1 MFKHNFKVIYRQML
15 KSKVYS
21 IINIGGLAIGMVVA
35 MLIGLWVY
43 DELTYNHYHKD
54 HDRIVQVMNHHT
66 FRDRLRTS
74 TYLPTGAGV
83 VIQEAFPDRI
93 EDVFM
98 IRAATQEHVLIYK
111 DNKFRQEGIF
121 MGPAGPKVLG
131 FEMIAGT
138 LEGLSDRR
146 SIMLNESFAKSLF
159 GNENPINKSLMFND
173 QTNLLVT
180 GVYKDIP
187 KNSRF
192 NNANYVMNLELLLK
206 PEGLNVWDDINVDI
220 YAKVAPGVNTEELG
234 ELVTRAMEPRLPD
247 FLKEREMK
255 FFLHPMKDWHLKSEF
270 RDFKQVTSQRM
281 QFLWLYTILGAF
293 VLILAC
299 INFTNLSTARSE
311 KRAKESGIR
320 KTLGSFRKQL
330 IAQFYIESLLYSI
343 LAFGPALVLLA
354 ALIPWFN
361 ETSGKAVAAPWGIAG
376 FWLISLS
383 FVLVTSILAGSYP
396 AIYLSSFEPVKALK
410 GKFSSG
416 KRASLPR
423 KILVVVQFT
432 ISIGLIIGTIA
443 VINQIKMAKDR
454 PPGYSPEG
462 LIAIKRTSNEFLDK
476 SNVLKRELINSGYAI
491 AAGSS
496 NYSIID
502 NRGSN
507 SGFGWEGM
515 ADGSDDMQFNTIN
528 ITHGYSEAVGM
539 NFIAGRDFSEEIPT
553 DKNAIIINRK
563 AMDLMDLDNP
573 VGTIVNYAPGWA
585 DPKNYTIIGV
595 VEDMVKKSPFAKT
608 DPSIIFL
615 NENSTYYIYIRL
627 NPTIGIS
634 ESINGLREAFVRIL
648 PNDPFDFTF
657 AENDYNKKFIA
668 EQRIGNQARFFSIV
682 AIVISCLGLFGLA
695 SFMAEHR
702 NKEVGIRKVLGASVG
717 NVVVLLSKDFA
728 VLVLIASLIAV
739 PIAYR
744 VLDHWL
750 DSYEIRTELYWW
762 IFAISGIGSLVI
774 TLLTVSIQ
782 ALKAALANPVKALSI
797 E

>member
-15 KSKVYS
+15 KGKAYS
-21 IINIGGLAIGMVVA
+21 IINIGGLAMGMVVA
-35 MLIGLWVY
+35 MLIGLWVH

-54 HDRIVQVMNHHT
+54 HDRIVQVMSHYK
-66 FRDRLRTS
+66 FRDRLTTS
-74 TYLPTGAGV
+74 TYMTTGASV
-83 VIQEAFPDRI
+83 VLKESFPDRI

-98 IRAATQEHVLIYK
+98 IRAATQEHVLIYN
-111 DNKFRQEGIF
+111 DNKFRQEGVF

-131 FEMIAGT
+131 FEITAGT
-138 LEGLSDRR
+138 LDGLNDRR

-159 GNENPINKSLMFND
+159 GNENPINKSLTFND
-173 QTNLLVT
+173 QTDLLVT

-187 KNSRF
+187 KNSKF
-192 NNANYVMNLELLLK
+192 NHANYVMNLELLLK
-206 PEGLNVWDDINVDI
+206 PERMNVWDDINVDI
-220 YAKVAPGVNTEELG
+220 YAKLAPGVDHKELG
-234 ELVTRAMEPRLPD
+234 NLITKAVEPFLPD
-247 FLKEREMK
+247 FLKEREMQL
-255 FFLHPMKDWHLKSEF
+255 FLHPMKDWHLKSEF

-281 QFLWLYTILGAF
+281 QFVWLYTILGVF

-320 KTLGSFRKQL
+320 KTLGSFRRQL
-330 IAQFYIESLLYSI
+330 IAQFYIESLLYTI

-361 ETSGKAVAAPWGIAG
+361 ETSGKAVEAPWGLTG

-383 FVLVTSILAGSYP
+383 FVLLTGILAGSYP

-423 KILVVVQFT
+423 KVLVVIQFT
-432 ISIGLIIGTIA
+432 ISISLIIGTIT
-443 VINQIKMAKDR
+443 VINQIQTAKDR

-462 LIAIKRTSNEFLDK
+462 LIAIKWTSQEFLNK
-476 SNVLKRELINSGYAI
+476 STVLKQELVNSGYAV
-491 AAGSS
+491 AAGAS
-496 NYSIID
+496 NYSIVN

-507 SGFGWEGM
+507 SGFSLEGM
-515 ADGSDDMQFNTIN
+515 DKGFDMLFNTIN
-528 ITHGYSEAVGM
+528 ITYGYSEAVGM
-539 NFIAGRDFSEEIPT
+539 DFIAGRDFSEALQT
-553 DKNAIIINRK
+553 DKTAIIINRK
-563 AMDLMDLDNP
+563 AMELMNLDNP
-573 VGTIVNYAPGWA
+573 IGTVVNYAPGWKA
-585 DPKNYTIIGV
+585 PNNYTIIGV

-615 NENSTYYIYIRL
+615 NDRVASYLYIRL
-627 NPTIGIS
+627 NPTIGLS
-634 ESINGLREAFVRIL
+634 ESINGLREAFARVL

-657 AENDYNKKFIA
+657 ADNDYNKKFIA
-668 EQRIGNQARFFSIV
+668 EQRISNQASFFSIV

-702 NKEVGIRKVLGASVG
+702 IKEVGIRKVLGASVSNLIG
-717 NVVVLLSKDFA
+717 LLSKDFA
-728 VLVLIASLIAV
+728 VLVLVASLISI

-744 VLDHWL
+744 VLDNWL
-750 DSYEIRTELYWW
+750 DSYEIRTQLYWW
-762 IFAISGIGSLVI
+762 IFAIAGIGTLAI

-782 ALKAALANPVKALSI
+782 ALKAAMSNPVKALST

>member
-1 MFKHNFKVIYRQML
+1 MFKHNLKVIFRQML
-15 KSKVYS
+15 KGKVYS

-35 MLIGLWVY
+35 MLIGLWVH
-43 DELTYNHYHKD
+43 DELSYNHYHKD
-54 HDRIVQVMNHHT
+54 YDRIVQLMNHHK
-66 FRDRLRTS
+66 FRDRLSTS
-74 TYLPTGAGV
+74 TYLTTGASV
-83 VIQEAFPDRI
+83 VIKESFPDRI
-93 EDVFM
+93 EDVFK

-138 LEGLSDRR
+138 LGGLNERR
-146 SIMLNESFAKSLF
+146 SIMLNESFANSLF
-159 GNENPINKSLMFND
+159 GDENPINKSLMFND
-173 QTNLLVT
+173 QTDLIIT

-187 KNSRF
+187 KNSKF
-192 NNANYVMNLELLLK
+192 NNANYVMNLELLLGQ
-206 PEGLNVWDDINVDI
+206 ERMNVWDDINVDI
-220 YAKVAPGVNTEELG
+220 YAKLAPGVNRDELG
-234 ELVTRAMEPRLPD
+234 NLITRSVEPFLPD
-247 FLKEREMK
+247 FLKEREMQL
-255 FFLHPMKDWHLKSEF
+255 FLHPMKDWHLKSEF
-270 RDFKQVTSQRM
+270 KDFKQVTSRQM
-281 QFLWLYTILGAF
+281 QFVWLYSILGVF

-320 KTLGSFRKQL
+320 KTMGSFRGQL
-330 IAQFYIESLLYSI
+330 IAQFYIESLLYSM

-361 ETSGKAVAAPWGIAG
+361 ETSGKAVAAPWGLTG

-383 FVLVTSILAGSYP
+383 FVLLTGLLAGSYP

-410 GKFSSG
+410 GRFSSG
-416 KRASLPR
+416 KRASMPR
-423 KILVVVQFT
+423 KVLVVIQFT
-432 ISIGLIIGTIA
+432 ISIGLIIGTIT
-443 VINQIKMAKDR
+443 VSNQIEMAKDR

-462 LIAIKRTSNEFLDK
+462 LISIRRTSQEFLNK
-476 SNVLKRELINSGYAI
+476 SKVLKQELVNSGYAI

-496 NYSIID
+496 NYPVI
-502 NRGSN
+502 NNKGSN
-507 SGFGWEGM
+507 SGFSWEGM
-515 ADGSDDMQFNTIN
+515 DKGFDQQFNTISV
-528 ITHGYSEAVGM
+528 THGYSEAVGM
-539 NFIAGRDFSEEIPT
+539 DFIAGRDFSEAFQT
-553 DKNAIIINRK
+553 DKNAIIINRT
-563 AMDLMDLDNP
+563 ALELMNLDNP
-573 VGTIVNYAPGWA
+573 LGTIINYAPSWA

-615 NENSTYYIYIRL
+615 NERSASYLYIRL
-627 NPTIGIS
+627 DPTLGMS
-634 ESINGLREAFVRIL
+634 ESINGLREAFARVL

-668 EQRIGNQARFFSIV
+668 EQRIGNQASFFSMV

-702 NKEVGIRKVLGASVG
+702 IKEVGIRKVLGASVG
-717 NVVVLLSKDFA
+717 NVMVLLSKDFA
-728 VLVLIASLIAV
+728 LLVLIASLISI

-750 DSYEIRTELYWW
+750 DSYEIRTQLYWW
-762 IFAISGIGSLVI
+762 IFAIAGIGALTI

-782 ALKAALANPVKALSI
+782 ALKAALANPVNALST

>member
-15 KSKVYS
+15 KDKAYS
-21 IINIGGLAIGMVVA
+21 VINIGGLAIGMVVA
-35 MLIGLWVY
+35 MLIGLWVH

-54 HDRIVQVMNHHT
+54 YDRIVQIMNHHK

-74 TYLPTGAGV
+74 TYLTTGASV
-83 VIQEAFPDRI
+83 VIKESFPDRI
-93 EDVFM
+93 EDIFM

-138 LEGLSDRR
+138 LDGLNDRR

-159 GNENPINKSLMFND
+159 GNENPINKSLMMND
-173 QTNLLVT
+173 QTSLLVT

-187 KNSRF
+187 ENSKF
-192 NNANYVMNLELLLK
+192 NHANYVMNLELLLT
-206 PEGLNVWDDINVDI
+206 PERMNIWDDINVDI

-234 ELVTRAMEPRLPD
+234 NLMTEAVEPFLPN
-247 FLKEREMK
+247 FLKEREMQL
-255 FFLHPMKDWHLKSEF
+255 FLHPMKDWHLKSEF

-281 QFLWLYTILGAF
+281 QFVWLYSILGVF

-320 KTLGSFRKQL
+320 KTLGSHRKQL
-330 IAQFYIESLLYSI
+330 IAQFYIESLLYSAM
-343 LAFGPALVLLA
+343 AFGPALVLLA

-361 ETSGKAVAAPWGIAG
+361 ETSGKGVAAPWDMAG

-383 FVLVTSILAGSYP
+383 FVLLTGILAGAYP
-396 AIYLSSFEPVKALK
+396 AMYLSSFEPVKALK

-432 ISIGLIIGTIA
+432 ISIGLIIGTIT
-443 VINQIKMAKDR
+443 VSNQIKTAKDR

-462 LIAIKRTSNEFLDK
+462 LIAIKQTSREFLNK
-476 SNVLKRELINSGYAI
+476 SIALKQELLNSGYAM

-496 NYSIID
+496 NYSIIN

-507 SGFGWEGM
+507 SGFSLEGM
-515 ADGSDDMQFNTIN
+515 DEGFDIQFNTIN
-528 ITHGYSEAVGM
+528 VTTGYAEAVGM
-539 NFIAGRDFSEEIPT
+539 DFITGRDFSEAFQT

-563 AMDLMDLDNP
+563 AMELMNLENP
-573 VGTIVNYAPGWA
+573 LGTIVNYAPGWKA
-585 DPKNYTIIGV
+585 PKNYTIIGV
-595 VEDMVKKSPFAKT
+595 VEDMVKKSPFART

-615 NENSTYYIYIRL
+615 SERAASYMYIRV

-634 ESINGLREAFVRIL
+634 ESINGLREAFARVL
-648 PNDPFDFTF
+648 PNDPFDFSF
-657 AENDYNKKFIA
+657 AENDYNKKFIE
-668 EQRIGNQARFFSIV
+668 EQRISNQASFFSIV

-702 NKEVGIRKVLGASVG
+702 IKEVGIRKVLGASVG
-717 NVVVLLSKDFA
+717 NVMILLSKDFA
-728 VLVLIASLIAV
+728 VLVLFASLISI

-750 DSYEIRTELYWW
+750 DSYEIRTQLYWW
-762 IFAISGIGSLVI
+762 IFAIAGIGTLMI

-782 ALKAALANPVKALSI
+782 ALKAAMSNPVKALST

>member
-1 MFKHNFKVIYRQML
+1 MFRHNFKVIYRQML

-54 HDRIVQVMNHHT
+54 YDHIVQVMNHHK
-66 FRDRLRTS
+66 FRDRLSTS
-74 TYLPTGAGV
+74 TYLPTGASV
-83 VIQEAFPDRI
+83 VIKESFPDRI
-93 EDVFM
+93 EDIFM
-98 IRAATQEHVLIYK
+98 VRASTQEHVLIYK
-111 DNKFRQEGIF
+111 DNKFRQEGVF
-121 MGPAGPKVLG
+121 MGPAGPEVLG
-131 FEMIAGT
+131 FEMMAGT
-138 LEGLSDRR
+138 LDGLSDRR
-146 SIMLNESFAKSLF
+146 SIMLNESFARSLF
-159 GNENPINKSLMFND
+159 GDENPVNKSLTFND
-173 QTNLLVT
+173 QTDLLVT

-187 KNSRF
+187 ENSKF
-192 NNANYVMNLELLLK
+192 SNAHYVMNLELLLG
-206 PEGLNVWDDINVDI
+206 PERMNVWDDINVDI
-220 YAKVAPGVNTEELG
+220 YAKIAPGVNTEELG
-234 ELVTRAMEPRLPD
+234 SLITRAVEPLLPG
-247 FLKEREMK
+247 FLKEREMQ

-281 QFLWLYTILGAF
+281 QFVWLYSILGAF

-320 KTLGSFRKQL
+320 KTLGSDRRQL
-330 IAQFYIESLLYSI
+330 IAQFYIESLLYSL

-361 ETSGKAVAAPWGIAG
+361 ETSGKAVAAPWGMAG

-383 FVLVTSILAGSYP
+383 FALLTGLFAGSYP

-423 KILVVVQFT
+423 KVLVVVQFT
-432 ISIGLIIGTIA
+432 ISIGLIIGTIT
-443 VINQIKMAKDR
+443 VINQIEMAKDR

-462 LIAIKRTSNEFLDK
+462 LIAIKRTSREFLNK
-476 SNVLKRELINSGYAI
+476 SKVLRQELVNSGYAI

-496 NYSIID
+496 NYPVIN

-507 SGFGWEGM
+507 SGFSWDGM
-515 ADGSDDMQFNTIN
+515 DEGSDRQFNTISV
-528 ITHGYSEAVGM
+528 TYGYAEAVGM
-539 NFIAGRDFSEEIPT
+539 DFMAGRDFSEAFPT
-553 DKNAIIINRK
+553 DKHAIIINRR
-563 AMDLMDLDNP
+563 ALELMSLENP
-573 VGTIVNYAPGWA
+573 LGTVVNYAPGWA

-595 VEDMVKKSPFAKT
+595 VEDMVKQSPFAKT

-615 NENSTYYIYIRL
+615 SERSAFYLYIRL
-627 NPTIGIS
+627 NPAIGIS
-634 ESINGLREAFVRIL
+634 ESIKGLREAFAKVL
-648 PNDPFDFTF
+648 PHDPFDFTF
-657 AENDYNKKFIA
+657 AEDDYNKKFIA
-668 EQRIGNQARFFSIV
+668 EERISNQARFFSTV
-682 AIVISCLGLFGLA
+682 AIAISCLGLFGLA

-702 NKEVGIRKVLGASVG
+702 IKEVGIRKVLGASVS
-717 NVVVLLSKDFA
+717 NVMVLLSKDFA
-728 VLVLIASLIAV
+728 ALVLMASLISI

-744 VLDHWL
+744 VLDSWL
-750 DSYEIRTELYWW
+750 DSYELRTQLSWW
-762 IFAISGIGSLVI
+762 IFALAGMGALAI

-782 ALKAALANPVKALSI
+782 ALKAALANPVKALGA

>member
-1 MFKHNFKVIYRQML
+1 MFRHNFKVIFRQMR

-35 MLIGLWVY
+35 MLIGLWVH

-54 HDRIVQVMNHHT
+54 HDRIVQVMNHHK
-66 FRDRLRTS
+66 FRDRLNTS
-74 TYLPTGAGV
+74 TYLTTGASV
-83 VIQEAFPDRI
+83 VMKESFPDRI

-98 IRAATQEHVLIYK
+98 IRASTQEHVLIYK

-138 LEGLSDRR
+138 LDGLNDRR

-159 GNENPINKSLMFND
+159 GNENPINKSLTFND
-173 QTNLLVT
+173 GTNLLVT
-180 GVYKDIP
+180 GVYKNIP
-187 KNSRF
+187 ENSKF

-206 PEGLNVWDDINVDI
+206 PERMNVWDDINVDI
-220 YAKVAPGVNTEELG
+220 YAKVAPGVSTEELG
-234 ELVTRAMEPRLPD
+234 NLITKAVEPFLPD
-247 FLKEREMK
+247 FLKEREIQL
-255 FFLHPMKDWHLKSEF
+255 FLHPLKDWHLKSEF

-281 QFLWLYTILGAF
+281 QFVWLYTILGAF

-299 INFTNLSTARSE
+299 INFTNLSTARAE

-320 KTLGSFRKQL
+320 KTLGSPRKQL
-330 IAQFYIESLLYSI
+330 IAQFYIESLLYSM
-343 LAFGPALVLLA
+343 LAFGPALVLLV

-361 ETSGKAVAAPWGIAG
+361 ETSGKAVAAPWGLTG
-376 FWLISLS
+376 FWLTSLS
-383 FVLVTSILAGSYP
+383 FVLLTSILAGSYP

-416 KRASLPR
+416 KGASLPR

-432 ISIGLIIGTIA
+432 ISIGLIIGTIT
-443 VINQIKMAKDR
+443 VSNQIKIAKDR

-462 LIAIKRTSNEFLDK
+462 LMAIKRTSREFLKK
-476 SNVLKRELINSGYAI
+476 SKVLKQELVNSGYAI

-496 NYSIID
+496 NYSVI
-502 NRGSN
+502 NNLGSN
-507 SGFGWEGM
+507 SGFSWEGI
-515 ADGSDDMQFNTIN
+515 DEGFDTHFNTIN
-528 ITHGYSEAVGM
+528 VTYGYAEAVGM
-539 NFIAGRDFSEEIPT
+539 DFITGRDFSEAFQT
-553 DKNAIIINRK
+553 DKNAIIINRT
-563 AMDLMDLDNP
+563 ALELINLDNP
-573 VGTIVNYAPGWA
+573 VGTVVNYAPGWT

-595 VEDMVKKSPFAKT
+595 VEDMIKKSPFAKT

-615 NENSTYYIYIRL
+615 NERSASYMYIRL
-627 NPTIGIS
+627 NPTIGIN
-634 ESINGLREAFVRIL
+634 ESINGLREAFARVL

-668 EQRIGNQARFFSIV
+668 EQRISNQASFFSIV

-702 NKEVGIRKVLGASVG
+702 IKEVGIRKVMGASVG
-717 NVVVLLSKDFA
+717 NVMVLLSKDFA
-728 VLVLIASLIAV
+728 VLVLIASLISI

-744 VLDHWL
+744 VLDNWL
-750 DSYEIRTELYWW
+750 DSYEIRTQLYWW
-762 IFAISGIGSLVI
+762 IFAIAGIGALAI

-782 ALKAALANPVKALSI
+782 ALKAALANPVKALVA